1 MTADMKNQ
9 TFLQALLQ
17 RLFTGAVIALVV
29 TLLVLAGGFL
39 AGWRTAVQFSNGLFI
54 AGSVV
59 IILGIIAVW
68 GGFTARGSFALTY
81 AQSVSDMSIVER
93 GKLWMLDSLRGYN
106 AVVVAT
112 ISGLLLIGLS
122 ILTFSLFG

>member
-1 MTADMKNQ
+1 MTADMKTQ
-9 TFLQALLQ
+9 TFLQSLLQ
-17 RLFTGAVIALVV
+17 KLFTGALISLAVSLLV
-29 TLLVLAGGFL
+29 TLGGWL
-39 AGWRTAVQFSNGLFI
+39 AGWRTAIQFSNGFFI

-59 IILGIIAVW
+59 VIFGIIAVW

-81 AQSVSDMSIVER
+81 AQSVSDMTIVER

-112 ISGLLLIGLS
+112 ICGIFLIGLS
-122 ILTFSLFG
+122 ILTFNLFG